1 MAPMDDS
8 SIVKPTRYA
17 QVGKRAFDVIAA
29 SAFTVV
35 SLPFQAIIA
44 LLVRRSVGSPVLF
57 TQERPGLDGEI
68 FSLRKFRTMSDET
81 SSEGELLPE
90 SQRITK
96 LGHILRA
103 SSLDELP
110 ELFNVIAG
118 DMSLVGPRPLLVKY
132 LDRYSA
138 EQARRH
144 AVRPGLTGLAQV
156 SGRNGIIWEDK
167 FALDVEYVDNLS
179 FALDMRI
186 LARTVLTVL
195 KREDVSAEGHATAP
209 EFMGSDQTA
218 RPRGQ

>member
-1 MAPMDDS
+1 MDDS